1 MRDLLDHRESILGDH
16 RLAENQNGILDE
28 LESGINRLK
37 IDFDRFFN
45 GALPLPPEEQR
56 ERVKRMIRE
65 ARSRRLPTFAHRF
78 HLNTLEARFN
88 TLSELF
94 NRRLRDLEHVG
105 TVPRARTEGRPTFP
119 RGGLVLGASPDL
131 SAVSSLYN
139 ELYKTAGRQAKTDF
153 DSFHKYLRQQISALR
168 KRTGCEK
175 VRFRVSSTKGQP
187 TLKAKP
193 LKPAGAD

>member
-1 MRDLLDHRESILGDH
+1 LV
-16 RLAENQNGILDE
+16 ENRNGILDA
-28 LESGINRLK
+28 LEGGISRLK

-56 ERVKRMIRE
+56 KRVKRLIRE
-65 ARSRRLPTFAHRF
+65 ARSHRLPTFADRF

-94 NRRLRDLEHVG
+94 NRKLRDMETVG
-105 TVPRARTEGRPTFP
+105 TVPSARTEKRPTFP
-119 RGGLVLGASPDL
+119 AGGLVVGSSPDL
-131 SAVSSLYN
+131 SSVTSLYN
-139 ELYKTAGRQAKTDF
+139 ELYNTAGRQAKTDF
-153 DSFHKYLRQQISALR
+153 DSFHNYLRQQINALR

-175 VRFRVSSTKGQP
+175 VRFRVSSANGKP

-193 LKPAGAD
+193 LNTAGVDQELP